1 MLGEKIKLLR
11 QQHGY
16 SQATLAEKL
25 SVVRQTVSKW
35 EKGLSVPDAEMLTR
49 IADAFEISV
58 AELLG
63 AKLESD
69 RDINEVAGQLAQI
82 NEQLAIRNR
91 RWRRI
96 GKTLLGIFLGLL
108 IAITLLV
115 WLSSTPTHLCGHPI
129 PARWYSPTGQW
140 RMLTSCA

>member
-49 IADAFEISV
+49 IADAFGISV

-115 WLSSTPTHLCGHPI
+115 WLSMVDFRSHTETESVTEADIVEIDEAPVP
-129 PARWYSPTGQW
+129 
-140 RMLTSCA
+140 